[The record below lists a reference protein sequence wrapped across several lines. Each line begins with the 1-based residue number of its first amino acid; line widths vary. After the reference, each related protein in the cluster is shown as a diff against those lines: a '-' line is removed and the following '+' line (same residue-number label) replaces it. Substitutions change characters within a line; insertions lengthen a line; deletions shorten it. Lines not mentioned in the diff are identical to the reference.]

1 MTLYVGIDVSKFK
14 HDLAILENQGE
25 VITKNLCFDNSSQGF
40 QILREHLESL
50 EYPISEILIAL
61 EDTGHYGDSL
71 VMFLQKLGY
80 TVFTYKSLLIKE
92 YVKSQ
97 TLRKSKT
104 DKKDTLVIARKLLTD
119 SYSERFIVEPQ
130 MRELKE
136 LTRYQNRLIHDRSK
150 AKTLYVRVLD
160 IIFPELAKIVTSP
173 HNQYVY

>member
-1 MTLYVGIDVSKFK
+1 M
-14 HDLAILENQGE
+14 
-25 VITKNLCFDNSSQGF
+25 
-40 QILREHLESL
+40 LESL

-80 TVFTYKSLLIKE
+80 TVFTYKPLLIKE
-92 YVKSQ
+92 YVKTQ

-104 DKKDTLVIARKLLTD
+104 DKKDALVIARKLLTD

-130 MRELKE
+130 MRKLKE

-150 AKTLYVRVLD
+150 LKLCMFVC
-160 IIFPELAKIVTSP
+160 
-173 HNQYVY
+173 

>member
-14 HDLAILENQGE
+14 HDLAILEDQGE
-25 VITKNLCFDNSSQGF
+25 IITKNLRFENSSQGF
-40 QILREHLESL
+40 QILKDHLESL
-50 EYPISEILIAL
+50 ENPISEIHIAL
-61 EDTGHYGDSL
+61 EDTGHYGDNL
-71 VMFLQKLGY
+71 IAFLQKLSY
-80 TVFTYKSLLIKE
+80 SVFTYNPLLIKE
-92 YVKSQ
+92 FVKSQ
-97 TLRKSKT
+97 TLRKAKT
-104 DKKDTLVIARKLLTD
+104 DKKDALVIARKLLTD